1 MSGLKN
7 VLKEARACTLCA
19 AQFDGHEPR
28 PVLRA
33 GARARLMIIGQAP
46 GTRVQETGIP
56 WNDPSGDRLR
66 QWLEMD
72 KPAFYD
78 EEKIAIVP
86 MGFCYPGRDKHGA
99 DLPPRPECA
108 PKWHPLILDAL
119 PHIGLTV
126 LIGGYAQ
133 KYYLGSSRKK
143 TMTETVR
150 AWRDYA
156 PEFITLPHPSW
167 RNTGWLKKNPWFE
180 TDLLPELRQRVGVLL
195 GT

>member
-1 MSGLKN
+1 
-7 VLKEARACTLCA
+7 
-19 AQFDGHEPR
+19 
-28 PVLRA
+28 
-33 GARARLMIIGQAP
+33 MIIGQAP

-72 KPAFYD
+72 KDIFYD

-86 MGFCYPGRDKHGA
+86 MGFCYPGRDKNGS

-108 PKWHPLILDAL
+108 PTWHPPITEAL
-119 PHIGLTV
+119 KNIQLTL

-133 KYYLGSSRKK
+133 KYYLGKARKK
-143 TMTETVR
+143 TMTDTVES
-150 AWRDYA
+150 WRDYA

-180 TDLLPELRQRVGVLL
+180 TDLLPALRARVGELL
-195 GT
+195 KDTS